1 MVDISEDP
9 SEFLST
15 IQIGIT
21 FANFIASAF
30 AADGLSGYLADF
42 IYNTLNVKVLSY
54 EMMSTASLILI
65 TIILSYFTLVLG
77 ELVPKRIA
85 LADFIYNTLNVKVL
99 SYEMMSTASL
109 ILITIILSYFTL
121 VLGELVPKRIAMQ
134 KPMEVARFA
143 CIPVSAISTVVKPA
157 VKFLSLSTNVVL
169 KGLRIDTNEEEDSIT
184 EEARFACIPVSAIST
199 VVKPA
204 VKFLSLS
211 TNVVLKGLRIDTNE
225 EEDSITEEEIR
236 MMLEIGNTGGTI
248 NSDEKEWIDNV
259 FDFSDSSVREIMTH
273 KSEVVG
279 IYEDDSLSEIEE
291 KIHETGYSRYPV
303 YGEND
308 NDIKGILYAKD
319 FFAEVYNCFA
329 KEDDDLGVVVN
340 KNELNI
346 MDNLYGE
353 NDNDIKGILYAKD
366 FFAEVYNCFAKE
378 DDDLGVVV
386 NKNEL
391 NIMDNLRKPY
401 FIPDSMSSLLLFKN
415 MQKNNTHIAIVINEY
430 GENIGLITMEDLL
443 EEIVGNI
450 YDEYDECDDEDVK
463 ISETTWKIKVIN
475 EYGENIGL
483 ITMEDLLEEIVGNIY
498 DEYDECDDEDV
509 KISETTWKIKGS
521 TSLDD
526 LSDKFD
532 IDFPDDLDY
541 DTISGLILE
550 KIQRIP
556 NDGEKFEIEAFGM
569 KIKLKK

>member
-1 MVDISEDP
+1 MYKQLIFQLVLIMINAFFAMTEVALISTNKIKLKKMADEGDNISKKLVNISEDP

-42 IYNTLNVKVLSY
+42 IYNTLNIRVLSY
-54 EMMSTASLILI
+54 
-65 TIILSYFTLVLG
+65 
-77 ELVPKRIA
+77 
-85 LADFIYNTLNVKVL
+85 D
-99 SYEMMSTASL
+99 MMSTASL

-143 CIPVSAISTVVKPA
+143 CIPVSAISA
-157 VKFLSLSTNVVL
+157 
-169 KGLRIDTNEEEDSIT
+169 
-184 EEARFACIPVSAIST
+184 

-279 IYEDDSLSEIEE
+279 IYTDDSLIEIEE

-303 YGEND
+303 YGENE

-319 FFAEVYNCFA
+319 FFAEVYSCFA
-329 KEDDDLGVVVN
+329 KENNDSSFLINKDISINKKDVV
-340 KNELNI
+340 I
-346 MDNLYGE
+346 
-353 NDNDIKGILYAKD
+353 
-366 FFAEVYNCFAKE
+366 
-378 DDDLGVVV
+378 

-450 YDEYDECDDEDVK
+450 YDEYDECDD
-463 ISETTWKIKVIN
+463 
-475 EYGENIGL
+475 G
-483 ITMEDLLEEIVGNIY
+483 
-498 DEYDECDDEDV
+498 DV

-569 KIKLKK
+569 KIKVEKVEARKIEEVIITIV

>member
-1 MVDISEDP
+1 MYKQIIFQVVLIMINAFFAMTEVALISTNKIKLKKMADEGDNIAKKLVDISEEP

-42 IYNTLNVKVLSY
+42 IYNTLNIRVLSY
-54 EMMSTASLILI
+54 EMMSTASLII
-65 TIILSYFTLVLG
+65 
-77 ELVPKRIA
+77 
-85 LADFIYNTLNVKVL
+85 
-99 SYEMMSTASL
+99 
-109 ILITIILSYFTL
+109 ITIILSYFTL

-134 KPMEVARFA
+134 KPMEVARLA

-157 VKFLSLSTNVVL
+157 VKFLSLSTNLVL
-169 KGLRIDTNEEEDSIT
+169 K
-184 EEARFACIPVSAIST
+184 VM
-199 VVKPA
+199 
-204 VKFLSLS
+204 
-211 TNVVLKGLRIDTNE
+211 RIDTNE

-279 IYEDDSLSEIEE
+279 IYTDDSLMEIEE

-308 NDIKGILYAKD
+308 NDIKGILYS
-319 FFAEVYNCFA
+319 
-329 KEDDDLGVVVN
+329 
-340 KNELNI
+340 
-346 MDNLYGE
+346 
-353 NDNDIKGILYAKD
+353 KD

-463 ISETTWKIKVIN
+463 ISETTWKIK
-475 EYGENIGL
+475 
-483 ITMEDLLEEIVGNIY
+483 
-498 DEYDECDDEDV
+498 
-509 KISETTWKIKGS
+509 GS

-569 KIKLKK
+569 KIKVEKVEARKIEEVIITII

>member
-1 MVDISEDP
+1 MYKQIIFQVVLIMINAFFAMTEVALISTNKIKLKKMADEGDNIAKKLVDISEDP

-85 LADFIYNTLNVKVL
+85 
-99 SYEMMSTASL
+99 
-109 ILITIILSYFTL
+109 
-121 VLGELVPKRIAMQ
+121 MQ

-157 VKFLSLSTNVVL
+157 VKFLSLSTNIVL
-169 KGLRIDTNEEEDSIT
+169 K
-184 EEARFACIPVSAIST
+184 V
-199 VVKPA
+199 
-204 VKFLSLS
+204 
-211 TNVVLKGLRIDTNE
+211 LRIDTNE

-279 IYEDDSLSEIEE
+279 IYTDDSLMEIEE

-308 NDIKGILYAKD
+308 NDIKGILYS
-319 FFAEVYNCFA
+319 
-329 KEDDDLGVVVN
+329 
-340 KNELNI
+340 
-346 MDNLYGE
+346 
-353 NDNDIKGILYAKD
+353 KD

-463 ISETTWKIKVIN
+463 ISETTWKIK
-475 EYGENIGL
+475 
-483 ITMEDLLEEIVGNIY
+483 
-498 DEYDECDDEDV
+498 
-509 KISETTWKIKGS
+509 GS

-569 KIKLKK
+569 KIKFEKVEARKIEEVIITII

>member
-1 MVDISEDP
+1 MYKQIIFQVVLIMINAFFAMTEVALISTNKIKLKKMADEGDNIAKKLVDISEDP

-77 ELVPKRIA
+77 ELVPKR
-85 LADFIYNTLNVKVL
+85 
-99 SYEMMSTASL
+99 M
-109 ILITIILSYFTL
+109 
-121 VLGELVPKRIAMQ
+121 AMQ
-134 KPMEVARFA
+134 KPMEV
-143 CIPVSAISTVVKPA
+143 
-157 VKFLSLSTNVVL
+157 
-169 KGLRIDTNEEEDSIT
+169 
-184 EEARFACIPVSAIST
+184 ARFACIPVSAIST

-279 IYEDDSLSEIEE
+279 IYENDSLTDIEE

-319 FFAEVYNCFA
+319 FFAEVYSCFA
-329 KEDDDLGVVVN
+329 KENEESDNLVNKDVVVN
-340 KNELNI
+340 KNE
-346 MDNLYGE
+346 
-353 NDNDIKGILYAKD
+353 
-366 FFAEVYNCFAKE
+366 V
-378 DDDLGVVV
+378 
-386 NKNEL
+386 

-401 FIPDSMSSLLLFKN
+401 FIPDSMS
-415 MQKNNTHIAIVINEY
+415 
-430 GENIGLITMEDLL
+430 
-443 EEIVGNI
+443 
-450 YDEYDECDDEDVK
+450 
-463 ISETTWKIKVIN
+463 
-475 EYGENIGL
+475 
-483 ITMEDLLEEIVGNIY
+483 
-498 DEYDECDDEDV
+498 
-509 KISETTWKIKGS
+509 
-521 TSLDD
+521 
-526 LSDKFD
+526 
-532 IDFPDDLDY
+532 
-541 DTISGLILE
+541 
-550 KIQRIP
+550 
-556 NDGEKFEIEAFGM
+556 
-569 KIKLKK
+569 

>member
-1 MVDISEDP
+1 MYKQIIFQVVLIMINAFFAMTEVALISTNKIKLKKMADEGDNIAKKLVDISEDP

-42 IYNTLNVKVLSY
+42 IYNTLNIRVLSY
-54 EMMSTASLILI
+54 EMMSTASLII
-65 TIILSYFTLVLG
+65 
-77 ELVPKRIA
+77 
-85 LADFIYNTLNVKVL
+85 
-99 SYEMMSTASL
+99 
-109 ILITIILSYFTL
+109 ITIILSYFTL

-169 KGLRIDTNEEEDSIT
+169 KCIKIDTS
-184 EEARFACIPVSAIST
+184 
-199 VVKPA
+199 
-204 VKFLSLS
+204 
-211 TNVVLKGLRIDTNE
+211 E

-279 IYEDDSLSEIEE
+279 IYTDDSLTEIEE
-291 KIHETGYSRYPV
+291 KIHKTGYSRYPV
-303 YGEND
+303 YEEND

-319 FFAEVYNCFA
+319 FFAEVYNCLA
-329 KEDDDLGVVVN
+329 KKDDDSSVVIN
-340 KNELNI
+340 KE
-346 MDNLYGE
+346 
-353 NDNDIKGILYAKD
+353 
-366 FFAEVYNCFAKE
+366 
-378 DDDLGVVV
+378 VVV

-415 MQKNNTHIAIVINEY
+415 MQKNNTHIAI
-430 GENIGLITMEDLL
+430 
-443 EEIVGNI
+443 
-450 YDEYDECDDEDVK
+450 
-463 ISETTWKIKVIN
+463 VIN

-569 KIKLKK
+569 KIKVEKVEARKIEEVIITIV

>member
-1 MVDISEDP
+1 MYKQLIFQLVLIMINAFFAMTEVALISTNKIKLKKMADEGDNISKKLVNISEDP

-42 IYNTLNVKVLSY
+42 IYNTLNMRVLSY
-54 EMMSTASLILI
+54 DMI
-65 TIILSYFTLVLG
+65 
-77 ELVPKRIA
+77 
-85 LADFIYNTLNVKVL
+85 
-99 SYEMMSTASL
+99 STASL

-134 KPMEVARFA
+134 KPMEV
-143 CIPVSAISTVVKPA
+143 
-157 VKFLSLSTNVVL
+157 
-169 KGLRIDTNEEEDSIT
+169 
-184 EEARFACIPVSAIST
+184 ARFACIPVSAIST

-279 IYEDDSLSEIEE
+279 IYTYDSLIEIEE

-303 YGEND
+303 YGENE

-319 FFAEVYNCFA
+319 FFAEVYSCFA
-329 KEDDDLGVVVN
+329 KENNDSSFLINKDISINKKDVVIN
-340 KNELNI
+340 KN
-346 MDNLYGE
+346 D
-353 NDNDIKGILYAKD
+353 
-366 FFAEVYNCFAKE
+366 
-378 DDDLGVVV
+378 
-386 NKNEL
+386 L

-463 ISETTWKIKVIN
+463 ISETTWKIK
-475 EYGENIGL
+475 
-483 ITMEDLLEEIVGNIY
+483 
-498 DEYDECDDEDV
+498 
-509 KISETTWKIKGS
+509 GS

-526 LSDKFD
+526 LSDKFN
-532 IDFPDDLDY
+532 IDFPGDLDY

-556 NDGEKFEIEAFGM
+556 NDGEKFELEAFGM
-569 KIKLKK
+569 KIKVEKVESRKIEEVIITII

>member
-1 MVDISEDP
+1 MYKQIIFQVVLIMINAFFAMTEVALISTNKIKLKKMADEGDNIAKKLVDISEDP

-42 IYNTLNVKVLSY
+42 IYNTLNIRVLSY
-54 EMMSTASLILI
+54 
-65 TIILSYFTLVLG
+65 
-77 ELVPKRIA
+77 
-85 LADFIYNTLNVKVL
+85 D
-99 SYEMMSTASL
+99 MMSTASL

-157 VKFLSLSTNVVL
+157 VKFLSLSTNLVL
-169 KGLRIDTNEEEDSIT
+169 K
-184 EEARFACIPVSAIST
+184 VM
-199 VVKPA
+199 
-204 VKFLSLS
+204 
-211 TNVVLKGLRIDTNE
+211 RIDTNE

-279 IYEDDSLSEIEE
+279 IYTDDSLIEIEE

-303 YGEND
+303 YGENE

-319 FFAEVYNCFA
+319 FFAEVYSCFA
-329 KEDDDLGVVVN
+329 KENNDSSFLINKDISINKKDVVIN
-340 KNELNI
+340 KN
-346 MDNLYGE
+346 D
-353 NDNDIKGILYAKD
+353 
-366 FFAEVYNCFAKE
+366 
-378 DDDLGVVV
+378 
-386 NKNEL
+386 L

-415 MQKNNTHIAIVINEY
+415 MQKNNTHIAI
-430 GENIGLITMEDLL
+430 
-443 EEIVGNI
+443 
-450 YDEYDECDDEDVK
+450 
-463 ISETTWKIKVIN
+463 VIN

-569 KIKLKK
+569 KIKVEKVEARKIGEVIITII

>member
-1 MVDISEDP
+1 MYKQIIFQVVLIMINAFFAMTEVALISTNKIKLKKMADEGDNIAKKLVDISEDP

-85 LADFIYNTLNVKVL
+85 
-99 SYEMMSTASL
+99 
-109 ILITIILSYFTL
+109 
-121 VLGELVPKRIAMQ
+121 MQ
-134 KPMEVARFA
+134 KPMEV
-143 CIPVSAISTVVKPA
+143 
-157 VKFLSLSTNVVL
+157 
-169 KGLRIDTNEEEDSIT
+169 
-184 EEARFACIPVSAIST
+184 ARFACIPVSAIST

-308 NDIKGILYAKD
+308 NDIKGILYS
-319 FFAEVYNCFA
+319 
-329 KEDDDLGVVVN
+329 
-340 KNELNI
+340 
-346 MDNLYGE
+346 
-353 NDNDIKGILYAKD
+353 KD

-463 ISETTWKIKVIN
+463 ISETTWKIK
-475 EYGENIGL
+475 
-483 ITMEDLLEEIVGNIY
+483 
-498 DEYDECDDEDV
+498 
-509 KISETTWKIKGS
+509 GS

-569 KIKLKK
+569 KIKFEKVEARKIEEVIITII

>member
-1 MVDISEDP
+1 MYKQLIFQLVLIMINAFFAMTEVALISTNKIKLKKMADEGDNISKKLVNISEDP

-30 AADGLSGYLADF
+30 AADGLSAYLADF
-42 IYNTLNVKVLSY
+42 IYNTLNIRVLSY
-54 EMMSTASLILI
+54 
-65 TIILSYFTLVLG
+65 
-77 ELVPKRIA
+77 
-85 LADFIYNTLNVKVL
+85 D
-99 SYEMMSTASL
+99 MMSTASL

-157 VKFLSLSTNVVL
+157 VKFLSLSTNLVL
-169 KGLRIDTNEEEDSIT
+169 K
-184 EEARFACIPVSAIST
+184 VM
-199 VVKPA
+199 
-204 VKFLSLS
+204 
-211 TNVVLKGLRIDTNE
+211 RIDTNE

-279 IYEDDSLSEIEE
+279 IYTDDSLIEIEE

-319 FFAEVYNCFA
+319 FFAEVYSCFA
-329 KEDDDLGVVVN
+329 KENNDSSFSINKDMSVNNKDVVIN
-340 KNELNI
+340 KN
-346 MDNLYGE
+346 D
-353 NDNDIKGILYAKD
+353 
-366 FFAEVYNCFAKE
+366 
-378 DDDLGVVV
+378 
-386 NKNEL
+386 L

-450 YDEYDECDDEDVK
+450 YDEYDECEDE
-463 ISETTWKIKVIN
+463 E
-475 EYGENIGL
+475 
-483 ITMEDLLEEIVGNIY
+483 
-498 DEYDECDDEDV
+498 V

-569 KIKLKK
+569 KIKVEKVESRKIEEVIITII

>member
-1 MVDISEDP
+1 MYKQIIFQVVLIMINAFFAMTEVALISTNKIKLKKMADKGDNIAKKLVDISEDP

-42 IYNTLNVKVLSY
+42 IYNTLN
-54 EMMSTASLILI
+54 I
-65 TIILSYFTLVLG
+65 
-77 ELVPKRIA
+77 R
-85 LADFIYNTLNVKVL
+85 VL

-157 VKFLSLSTNVVL
+157 VKFLSLSTNIVL
-169 KGLRIDTNEEEDSIT
+169 K
-184 EEARFACIPVSAIST
+184 V
-199 VVKPA
+199 
-204 VKFLSLS
+204 
-211 TNVVLKGLRIDTNE
+211 LRIDTNE

-279 IYEDDSLSEIEE
+279 IYTDDSLMEIEE

-308 NDIKGILYAKD
+308 NDIKGILYS
-319 FFAEVYNCFA
+319 
-329 KEDDDLGVVVN
+329 
-340 KNELNI
+340 
-346 MDNLYGE
+346 
-353 NDNDIKGILYAKD
+353 KD

-450 YDEYDECDDEDVK
+450 YDEYDECDD
-463 ISETTWKIKVIN
+463 
-475 EYGENIGL
+475 G
-483 ITMEDLLEEIVGNIY
+483 
-498 DEYDECDDEDV
+498 DV

-541 DTISGLILE
+541 DTISGLILA

-569 KIKLKK
+569 KIKVEKVEARKIEEVIITII

>member
-1 MVDISEDP
+1 MHKQIIFQVVLIMINAFFAMTEVALISTNKIKLKKMADEGDNIAKKLVDISEDP

-30 AADGLSGYLADF
+30 AADGLSGY
-42 IYNTLNVKVLSY
+42 
-54 EMMSTASLILI
+54 
-65 TIILSYFTLVLG
+65 
-77 ELVPKRIA
+77 

-169 KGLRIDTNEEEDSIT
+169 KGLRIDTNE
-184 EEARFACIPVSAIST
+184 
-199 VVKPA
+199 K
-204 VKFLSLS
+204 
-211 TNVVLKGLRIDTNE
+211 
-225 EEDSITEEEIR
+225 EDSITEEEIR

-308 NDIKGILYAKD
+308 NDIKGILYS
-319 FFAEVYNCFA
+319 
-329 KEDDDLGVVVN
+329 
-340 KNELNI
+340 
-346 MDNLYGE
+346 
-353 NDNDIKGILYAKD
+353 KD

-463 ISETTWKIKVIN
+463 ISETTWKIK
-475 EYGENIGL
+475 
-483 ITMEDLLEEIVGNIY
+483 
-498 DEYDECDDEDV
+498 
-509 KISETTWKIKGS
+509 GS

-569 KIKLKK
+569 KIKVEKVEARKIEEVIITII

>member
-1 MVDISEDP
+1 MYKQIIFQIVLIMINAFFAMTEVALISTNKIKLKKMADEGDNIAKKLVDISEDP

-42 IYNTLNVKVLSY
+42 IYNTLNIRVLSY
-54 EMMSTASLILI
+54 EMMST
-65 TIILSYFTLVLG
+65 T
-77 ELVPKRIA
+77 
-85 LADFIYNTLNVKVL
+85 
-99 SYEMMSTASL
+99 SL

-134 KPMEVARFA
+134 KPMEV
-143 CIPVSAISTVVKPA
+143 
-157 VKFLSLSTNVVL
+157 
-169 KGLRIDTNEEEDSIT
+169 
-184 EEARFACIPVSAIST
+184 ARFACIPVSAIST

-279 IYEDDSLSEIEE
+279 IYTDDSLMEIEE

-319 FFAEVYNCFA
+319 FFAEVYNCLA
-329 KEDDDLGVVVN
+329 KENDDLGVVVN

-346 MDNLYGE
+346 MY
-353 NDNDIKGILYAKD
+353 
-366 FFAEVYNCFAKE
+366 
-378 DDDLGVVV
+378 
-386 NKNEL
+386 
-391 NIMDNLRKPY
+391 NLRKPY

-463 ISETTWKIKVIN
+463 ISETTWKIK
-475 EYGENIGL
+475 
-483 ITMEDLLEEIVGNIY
+483 
-498 DEYDECDDEDV
+498 
-509 KISETTWKIKGS
+509 GS

-541 DTISGLILE
+541 DTISGLILA

-569 KIKLKK
+569 KIKVEKVEARKIEEVIITII

>member
-1 MVDISEDP
+1 MYKQIIFQVVLIMINAFFAMTEVALISTNKIKLKKMADEGDNIAKKLVDISEDS

-85 LADFIYNTLNVKVL
+85 
-99 SYEMMSTASL
+99 
-109 ILITIILSYFTL
+109 
-121 VLGELVPKRIAMQ
+121 MQ
-134 KPMEVARFA
+134 KPMEV
-143 CIPVSAISTVVKPA
+143 
-157 VKFLSLSTNVVL
+157 
-169 KGLRIDTNEEEDSIT
+169 
-184 EEARFACIPVSAIST
+184 ARFACIPVSAIST

-308 NDIKGILYAKD
+308 NDIKGILYS
-319 FFAEVYNCFA
+319 
-329 KEDDDLGVVVN
+329 
-340 KNELNI
+340 
-346 MDNLYGE
+346 
-353 NDNDIKGILYAKD
+353 KD

-463 ISETTWKIKVIN
+463 ISETTWKIK
-475 EYGENIGL
+475 
-483 ITMEDLLEEIVGNIY
+483 
-498 DEYDECDDEDV
+498 
-509 KISETTWKIKGS
+509 GS

-569 KIKLKK
+569 KIKVEKVESRKIEEVIITIVK

>member
-1 MVDISEDP
+1 MYKQIIFQVVLIMINAFFAMTEVALISANKIKLKKMADEGDNIAKKLVDISEDP

-54 EMMSTASLILI
+54 EI
-65 TIILSYFTLVLG
+65 
-77 ELVPKRIA
+77 
-85 LADFIYNTLNVKVL
+85 
-99 SYEMMSTASL
+99 MSTASL

-157 VKFLSLSTNVVL
+157 VKFLSLSTNIVL
-169 KGLRIDTNEEEDSIT
+169 KGLR
-184 EEARFACIPVSAIST
+184 V
-199 VVKPA
+199 
-204 VKFLSLS
+204 
-211 TNVVLKGLRIDTNE
+211 DTNE

-279 IYEDDSLSEIEE
+279 IYTDDSLIEIEE

-303 YGEND
+303 YGENE

-319 FFAEVYNCFA
+319 FFAEVYSCFA
-329 KEDDDLGVVVN
+329 KENNDSSFLINKDISINKKDVVIN
-340 KNELNI
+340 KN
-346 MDNLYGE
+346 D
-353 NDNDIKGILYAKD
+353 
-366 FFAEVYNCFAKE
+366 
-378 DDDLGVVV
+378 
-386 NKNEL
+386 L

-463 ISETTWKIKVIN
+463 ISETTWKIK
-475 EYGENIGL
+475 
-483 ITMEDLLEEIVGNIY
+483 
-498 DEYDECDDEDV
+498 
-509 KISETTWKIKGS
+509 GS

-526 LSDKFD
+526 LSDKFN
-532 IDFPDDLDY
+532 IDFPGDLDY

-569 KIKLKK
+569 KIKVEKVESRKIEEVIITII

>member
-1 MVDISEDP
+1 MHKQIIFQVVLIMINAFFAMTEVALISTNKIKLKKMADEGDNIAKKLVDISEDP

-85 LADFIYNTLNVKVL
+85 
-99 SYEMMSTASL
+99 
-109 ILITIILSYFTL
+109 
-121 VLGELVPKRIAMQ
+121 MQ
-134 KPMEVARFA
+134 KPMEV
-143 CIPVSAISTVVKPA
+143 
-157 VKFLSLSTNVVL
+157 
-169 KGLRIDTNEEEDSIT
+169 
-184 EEARFACIPVSAIST
+184 ARFACIPVSAIST

-308 NDIKGILYAKD
+308 NDIKGILYS
-319 FFAEVYNCFA
+319 
-329 KEDDDLGVVVN
+329 
-340 KNELNI
+340 
-346 MDNLYGE
+346 
-353 NDNDIKGILYAKD
+353 KD

-463 ISETTWKIKVIN
+463 ISETTWKIK
-475 EYGENIGL
+475 
-483 ITMEDLLEEIVGNIY
+483 
-498 DEYDECDDEDV
+498 
-509 KISETTWKIKGS
+509 GS

-569 KIKLKK
+569 KIKVEKVEARKIEEVTITII

>member
-1 MVDISEDP
+1 MINAFFAMTEVALISTNKIKLKKMADEGDNIAKKLVDISEDS

-85 LADFIYNTLNVKVL
+85 
-99 SYEMMSTASL
+99 
-109 ILITIILSYFTL
+109 
-121 VLGELVPKRIAMQ
+121 MQ
-134 KPMEVARFA
+134 KPMEV
-143 CIPVSAISTVVKPA
+143 
-157 VKFLSLSTNVVL
+157 
-169 KGLRIDTNEEEDSIT
+169 
-184 EEARFACIPVSAIST
+184 ARFACIPVSAIST

-308 NDIKGILYAKD
+308 NDIKGILYS
-319 FFAEVYNCFA
+319 
-329 KEDDDLGVVVN
+329 
-340 KNELNI
+340 
-346 MDNLYGE
+346 
-353 NDNDIKGILYAKD
+353 KD

-463 ISETTWKIKVIN
+463 ISETTWKIK
-475 EYGENIGL
+475 
-483 ITMEDLLEEIVGNIY
+483 
-498 DEYDECDDEDV
+498 
-509 KISETTWKIKGS
+509 GS

-569 KIKLKK
+569 KIKVEKVEARKIEEVIITII

>member
-1 MVDISEDP
+1 MYKQIIFQVVLIMINAFFAMTEVALISTNKIKLKKMADEGDNIAKKLVDISEDP

-85 LADFIYNTLNVKVL
+85 
-99 SYEMMSTASL
+99 
-109 ILITIILSYFTL
+109 
-121 VLGELVPKRIAMQ
+121 MQ
-134 KPMEVARFA
+134 KPMEV
-143 CIPVSAISTVVKPA
+143 
-157 VKFLSLSTNVVL
+157 
-169 KGLRIDTNEEEDSIT
+169 
-184 EEARFACIPVSAIST
+184 ARFACIPVSAIST

-308 NDIKGILYAKD
+308 NDIKGILYS
-319 FFAEVYNCFA
+319 
-329 KEDDDLGVVVN
+329 
-340 KNELNI
+340 
-346 MDNLYGE
+346 
-353 NDNDIKGILYAKD
+353 KD

-463 ISETTWKIKVIN
+463 ISETTWKIK
-475 EYGENIGL
+475 
-483 ITMEDLLEEIVGNIY
+483 
-498 DEYDECDDEDV
+498 
-509 KISETTWKIKGS
+509 GS

-569 KIKLKK
+569 KIKFEKVEARKFEEVIITII

>member
-1 MVDISEDP
+1 MYKQIIFQVVLIMINAFFAMTEVALISTNKIKLKKMADEGDNIAKKLVDISEDS

-85 LADFIYNTLNVKVL
+85 
-99 SYEMMSTASL
+99 
-109 ILITIILSYFTL
+109 
-121 VLGELVPKRIAMQ
+121 MQ
-134 KPMEVARFA
+134 KPMEV
-143 CIPVSAISTVVKPA
+143 
-157 VKFLSLSTNVVL
+157 
-169 KGLRIDTNEEEDSIT
+169 
-184 EEARFACIPVSAIST
+184 ARFACIPVSAIST

-308 NDIKGILYAKD
+308 NDIKGILYS
-319 FFAEVYNCFA
+319 
-329 KEDDDLGVVVN
+329 
-340 KNELNI
+340 
-346 MDNLYGE
+346 
-353 NDNDIKGILYAKD
+353 KD

-463 ISETTWKIKVIN
+463 ISETTWKIK
-475 EYGENIGL
+475 
-483 ITMEDLLEEIVGNIY
+483 
-498 DEYDECDDEDV
+498 
-509 KISETTWKIKGS
+509 GS

-556 NDGEKFEIEAFGM
+556 NDGEKFEIEAFLSL
-569 KIKLKK
+569 IHI

>member
-1 MVDISEDP
+1 MYKQIIFQVVLIMINAFFAMTEVALISTNKIKLKKMADEGDNIAKKLVDISEDP

-85 LADFIYNTLNVKVL
+85 
-99 SYEMMSTASL
+99 
-109 ILITIILSYFTL
+109 
-121 VLGELVPKRIAMQ
+121 MQ
-134 KPMEVARFA
+134 KPMEV
-143 CIPVSAISTVVKPA
+143 
-157 VKFLSLSTNVVL
+157 
-169 KGLRIDTNEEEDSIT
+169 
-184 EEARFACIPVSAIST
+184 ARFACIPVSAIST

-308 NDIKGILYAKD
+308 NDIKGILYS
-319 FFAEVYNCFA
+319 
-329 KEDDDLGVVVN
+329 
-340 KNELNI
+340 
-346 MDNLYGE
+346 
-353 NDNDIKGILYAKD
+353 KD

-463 ISETTWKIKVIN
+463 ISETTWKIK
-475 EYGENIGL
+475 
-483 ITMEDLLEEIVGNIY
+483 
-498 DEYDECDDEDV
+498 
-509 KISETTWKIKGS
+509 GS

-569 KIKLKK
+569 KIKVEKVEARKIEEVIITII

>member
-1 MVDISEDP
+1 
-9 SEFLST
+9 
-15 IQIGIT
+15 
-21 FANFIASAF
+21 
-30 AADGLSGYLADF
+30 
-42 IYNTLNVKVLSY
+42 
-54 EMMSTASLILI
+54 
-65 TIILSYFTLVLG
+65 
-77 ELVPKRIA
+77 
-85 LADFIYNTLNVKVL
+85 
-99 SYEMMSTASL
+99 
-109 ILITIILSYFTL
+109 
-121 VLGELVPKRIAMQ
+121 
-134 KPMEVARFA
+134 MEVARFA

-169 KGLRIDTNEEEDSIT
+169 KCIKIDTS
-184 EEARFACIPVSAIST
+184 
-199 VVKPA
+199 
-204 VKFLSLS
+204 
-211 TNVVLKGLRIDTNE
+211 E

-273 KSEVVG
+273 KSEVIG
-279 IYEDDSLSEIEE
+279 IYTDDSLTEIEE
-291 KIHETGYSRYPV
+291 KIHKTGYSRYPV

-329 KEDDDLGVVVN
+329 KEDDDSSVVIN
-340 KNELNI
+340 KE
-346 MDNLYGE
+346 
-353 NDNDIKGILYAKD
+353 
-366 FFAEVYNCFAKE
+366 
-378 DDDLGVVV
+378 VVV

-415 MQKNNTHIAIVINEY
+415 MQKNNTHIAI
-430 GENIGLITMEDLL
+430 
-443 EEIVGNI
+443 
-450 YDEYDECDDEDVK
+450 
-463 ISETTWKIKVIN
+463 VIN

-569 KIKLKK
+569 KIKVEKVEARKIEEVIITII

>member
-1 MVDISEDP
+1 MPKLVDISEDP

-85 LADFIYNTLNVKVL
+85 
-99 SYEMMSTASL
+99 
-109 ILITIILSYFTL
+109 
-121 VLGELVPKRIAMQ
+121 MQ
-134 KPMEVARFA
+134 KPMEV
-143 CIPVSAISTVVKPA
+143 
-157 VKFLSLSTNVVL
+157 
-169 KGLRIDTNEEEDSIT
+169 
-184 EEARFACIPVSAIST
+184 ARFACIPVSAIST

-308 NDIKGILYAKD
+308 NDIKGILYS
-319 FFAEVYNCFA
+319 
-329 KEDDDLGVVVN
+329 
-340 KNELNI
+340 
-346 MDNLYGE
+346 
-353 NDNDIKGILYAKD
+353 KD

-463 ISETTWKIKVIN
+463 ISETTWKIK
-475 EYGENIGL
+475 
-483 ITMEDLLEEIVGNIY
+483 
-498 DEYDECDDEDV
+498 
-509 KISETTWKIKGS
+509 GS

-569 KIKLKK
+569 KIKVEKVEARKIEEVIITII

>member
-1 MVDISEDP
+1 MYKQIIFQVVLIMINAFFAMTEVALISTNKIKLKKMADEGDNIAKKLVDISEDP

-85 LADFIYNTLNVKVL
+85 
-99 SYEMMSTASL
+99 
-109 ILITIILSYFTL
+109 
-121 VLGELVPKRIAMQ
+121 MQ
-134 KPMEVARFA
+134 KPMEV
-143 CIPVSAISTVVKPA
+143 
-157 VKFLSLSTNVVL
+157 
-169 KGLRIDTNEEEDSIT
+169 
-184 EEARFACIPVSAIST
+184 ARFACIPVSAIST

-291 KIHETGYSRYPV
+291 KYMKQAIQ
-303 YGEND
+303 
-308 NDIKGILYAKD
+308 DIL
-319 FFAEVYNCFA
+319 
-329 KEDDDLGVVVN
+329 
-340 KNELNI
+340 
-346 MDNLYGE
+346 
-353 NDNDIKGILYAKD
+353 
-366 FFAEVYNCFAKE
+366 
-378 DDDLGVVV
+378 
-386 NKNEL
+386 
-391 NIMDNLRKPY
+391 
-401 FIPDSMSSLLLFKN
+401 SMEK
-415 MQKNNTHIAIVINEY
+415 M
-430 GENIGLITMEDLL
+430 TM
-443 EEIVGNI
+443 I
-450 YDEYDECDDEDVK
+450 
-463 ISETTWKIKVIN
+463 
-475 EYGENIGL
+475 
-483 ITMEDLLEEIVGNIY
+483 
-498 DEYDECDDEDV
+498 
-509 KISETTWKIKGS
+509 
-521 TSLDD
+521 
-526 LSDKFD
+526 
-532 IDFPDDLDY
+532 
-541 DTISGLILE
+541 
-550 KIQRIP
+550 
-556 NDGEKFEIEAFGM
+556 
-569 KIKLKK
+569 

>member
-1 MVDISEDP
+1 MYKQIIFQVVLIMINAFFAMTEVALISTNKIKLKKMADEGDNIAKKLVDISEDP

-85 LADFIYNTLNVKVL
+85 
-99 SYEMMSTASL
+99 
-109 ILITIILSYFTL
+109 
-121 VLGELVPKRIAMQ
+121 MQ
-134 KPMEVARFA
+134 KPMEV
-143 CIPVSAISTVVKPA
+143 
-157 VKFLSLSTNVVL
+157 
-169 KGLRIDTNEEEDSIT
+169 
-184 EEARFACIPVSAIST
+184 ARFACIPVSAIST

-308 NDIKGILYAKD
+308 NDIKGILYS
-319 FFAEVYNCFA
+319 
-329 KEDDDLGVVVN
+329 
-340 KNELNI
+340 
-346 MDNLYGE
+346 
-353 NDNDIKGILYAKD
+353 KD

-463 ISETTWKIKVIN
+463 ISETTWKIK
-475 EYGENIGL
+475 
-483 ITMEDLLEEIVGNIY
+483 
-498 DEYDECDDEDV
+498 
-509 KISETTWKIKGS
+509 GS

-532 IDFPDDLDY
+532 IDFQDDLDY

-569 KIKLKK
+569 KIKVEKVEARKIEEVIITII